1 MLGSFALSSG
11 FYDAYYKKAVA
22 VRELIRKDFDDV
34 FKKVDVIVGPTAPTV
49 AWKIGEKTDDPLEMY
64 LSDVLTVG

>member
-34 FKKVDVIVGPTAPTV
+34 FEQVDVIV
-49 AWKIGEKTDDPLEMY
+49 
-64 LSDVLTVG
+64 